1 MSPIIMNI
9 YPKIA
14 FIIDCPTCGEESTFL
29 SDSLLDL
36 DQMLTWTC
44 GHQHKNDHEFHTLAK
59 FYYEEMAQATK
70 KLAENKK
77 DVEKTM
83 VTKFSGQIMIGGERH
98 G

>member
-1 MSPIIMNI
+1 MMMNI

-36 DQMLTWTC
+36 DQILTWTC

-59 FYYEEMAQATK
+59 FYYEEMAEATK